1 MAPNRAAPQ
10 RNLHRQ
16 QARSSRRQA
25 RRPPVGLPRRR
36 RGALRLY
43 HHMRCHR
50 TYGIHHTVNPKGP
63 AGRRYKPR
71 GRKRP
76 ARARNAAIEAT
87 RIESRGIDRK
97 PAASR
102 AIASA
107 CDDEA
112 LRARGIRRPAQQNA

>member
-1 MAPNRAAPQ
+1 
-10 RNLHRQ
+10 
-16 QARSSRRQA
+16 
-25 RRPPVGLPRRR
+25 
-36 RGALRLY
+36 
-43 HHMRCHR
+43 MRCHR

-76 ARARNAAIEAT
+76 ARASNAAIEAT
-87 RIESRGIDRK
+87 RFESRGIDRK

-112 LRARGIRRPAQQNA
+112 LRARGIRRPAQQNAYAGHGGNLDVVQASVTLRMFGKRPSL